1 MIRVDMSEG
10 TAHFTFVAA
19 CGLATFAGGASI
31 VLGMEEVPL
40 GAAVFLS
47 LALIGCFVTL
57 FSYDRYTRRRNE
69 RWRRE
74 LMRAEDRLNQ
84 MFNHARMSLLVDQTV
99 ETPDEVT
106 VEREDATG
114 SQREGTVANS

>member
-40 GAAVFLS
+40 GATVFLA
-47 LALIGCFVTL
+47 LALIGCLVTL
-57 FSYDRYTRRRNE
+57 FSYNRYTRLRNE
-69 RWRRE
+69 RWRGE
-74 LMRAEDRLNQ
+74 LKSAEDKLNQ
-84 MFNHARMSLLVDQTV
+84 MFNHARLTLIVDQGTGPLEE
-99 ETPDEVT
+99 ETEAPE
-106 VEREDATG
+106 EAAG
-114 SQREGTVANS
+114 SQREGTIANS

>member
-74 LMRAEDRLNQ
+74 LTSAEDKLNQ

-99 ETPDEVT
+99 EMPDEVT